1 MDHVFQTAG
10 SPNGQHVPVHPMLF
24 AEALLLLGN
33 IHAAQGDMEACDRR
47 YSECYEIIQDEYCG
61 VHNNNNGQSRHIG
74 LAIVLI
80 NHSTV
85 LIRRWEALNHLSLS
99 QVISQHQ
106 QSISPSRSSS
116 AATAP
121 LTRMTTSTDGNSHV
135 RVSTAPAAS
144 SVVSLGMLAAGLGLG
159 IQDGDGSGTV
169 ASSPMKLINE
179 AMSMLKSAHS
189 IVENTLGADR
199 LVLADCLHNMGCCH
213 QIMGGASVEALE
225 CFMRSLKIRERVPEG
240 GGGESSEQ
248 NDRSAS
254 NNSRMENMSRFQL
267 TAMCVSSAS
276 TSSLK
281 IAATLEHIAMV
292 LFHLH
297 TPEHPNTGRLKQ
309 SEGIMKTVAGTR
321 KRVLGPLSVGYA
333 EALFNLATVES
344 ELGLKR
350 NAHSNFRTCHS
361 IRSKAFGDRH
371 ELTLLAQLMTMSTK
385 IWKGTH

>member
-1 MDHVFQTAG
+1 
-10 SPNGQHVPVHPMLF
+10 
-24 AEALLLLGN
+24 
-33 IHAAQGDMEACDRR
+33 
-47 YSECYEIIQDEYCG
+47 
-61 VHNNNNGQSRHIG
+61 
-74 LAIVLI
+74 
-80 NHSTV
+80 
-85 LIRRWEALNHLSLS
+85 
-99 QVISQHQ
+99 
-106 QSISPSRSSS
+106 
-116 AATAP
+116 
-121 LTRMTTSTDGNSHV
+121 
-135 RVSTAPAAS
+135 
-144 SVVSLGMLAAGLGLG
+144 
-159 IQDGDGSGTV
+159 
-169 ASSPMKLINE
+169 MKLINE
-179 AMSMLKSAHS
+179 ALSMLKSAHS

-240 GGGESSEQ
+240 GGGGDNEQ
-248 NDRSAS
+248 DDRSTS
-254 NNSRMENMSRFQL
+254 NTTNYVSRVENMSRFQL

-309 SEGIMKTVAGTR
+309 SENIMKTVAGTR

-361 IRSKAFGDRH
+361 IRSDAFGDQH

-385 IWKGTH
+385 VWKGAH